1 MNATQSVT
9 ALTGALVHRTVTNS
23 AVERSR
29 HEAFI
34 GQKLAASFA
43 TLAIAPF
50 YLAFH
55 GIPSPADCMLFS
67 LGLLPMGAAMLVART
82 GRVVLG
88 HAVVFASLTAVAGIL
103 FAARDAGAGAAI
115 AWLIVAQ
122 VEGAL
127 AFDKRLMRG
136 IVAIGALA
144 LCAIV
149 VAAGHGFGATVAPF
163 DGVIAGF
170 ALLYGLF
177 GSRDVFA
184 SALRSQGPE
193 DMRGDRWRAVA
204 EALGDLVVGFDAA
217 GSVDRVSAACET
229 MLGLPRHELVGR
241 GLFDRVHVADRP
253 AFLKLI
259 ADAAHGDATM
269 TGTVRMRAGGPLNE
283 GAAPSAP
290 RHVWVEMRAKSVAA
304 EGRLVHAGA
313 DVVAILRDV
322 TVARQHDLDLEQ
334 AHRAS
339 EQAIQAKDH
348 FLANMSHELRT
359 PLNAIIGFSEMLGSR
374 TMRPIDPE
382 KQREYATIIHGSGQ
396 HLLAVVN
403 SILDMSKIQSGTFA
417 ILPEPF
423 AVAPLIDQCCDMVRL
438 EAQTGHVSLSRD
450 VPTDLEELVGD
461 RRACK
466 QILLNLLS
474 NAVKF
479 TPEFGQVVVKVRPE
493 GNTLVI
499 TVSDTGIGI
508 TATDLACLGDPF
520 FQARSSLSRP
530 YEGTGLGLSVVRGLL
545 GLHGGTIAMESE
557 IGKGTLVTVRLP
569 LDCRVPRYPNA
580 TTSSARIET
589 IPRRQ
594 TPDVFTRAP
603 DIRMKQ
609 IA

>member
-1 MNATQSVT
+1 MNATLSVT
-9 ALTGALVHRTVTNS
+9 ALTGALVHRS
-23 AVERSR
+23 ATTSPMERSR
-29 HEAFI
+29 HEAFV
-34 GQKLAASFA
+34 GQKLAVTFA
-43 TLAIAPF
+43 ALAIAPF

-55 GIPSPADCMLFS
+55 GVPSPTDCVLFS
-67 LGLLPMGAAMLVART
+67 LCLLPMGVAMFVART
-82 GRVVLG
+82 GRIVLG
-88 HAVVFASLTAVAGIL
+88 HTSMFAALIAVAGIL
-103 FAARDAGAGAAI
+103 FASGEAGAGAAI

-122 VEGAL
+122 VEAAL
-127 AFDKRLMRG
+127 AFDRRVMH
-136 IVAIGALA
+136 VAAAIGTLT

-149 VAAGHGFGATVAPF
+149 FAASRGVGATVTPF
-163 DGVIAGF
+163 DGVIAGA
-170 ALLYGLF
+170 ALFYGLF
-177 GSRDVFA
+177 GARDVL
-184 SALRSQGPE
+184 ALAKRQQDRD

-217 GSVDRVSAACET
+217 GSIDRVSAACESI
-229 MLGLPRHELVGR
+229 LGLPQHELVGR

-259 ADAAHGDATM
+259 ADAAHGDATV
-269 TGTVRMRAGGPLNE
+269 TGTVRMRAGGLQMDAGGMP
-283 GAAPSAP
+283 AP
-290 RHVWVEMRAKSVAA
+290 RHVWIELRAKSVAV
-304 EGRLVHAGA
+304 EGRRVRTGA

-322 TVARQHDLDLEQ
+322 SVARRHDLDLEQ
-334 AHRAS
+334 AHHAS
-339 EQAIQAKDH
+339 EQAIRAKDH

-374 TMRPIDPE
+374 TLRPVDPD

-423 AVAPLIDQCCDMVRL
+423 AVASLIDQCCDMVRL
-438 EAQTGHVSLSRD
+438 DAQNSHVSLTRD
-450 VPTDLEELVGD
+450 VPADLEEIVGD

-479 TPEFGQVVVKVRPE
+479 TPEHGHVVVKARPE

-499 TVSDTGIGI
+499 SVSDTGIGI
-508 TATDLACLGDPF
+508 AATDLACLGDPF
-520 FQARSSLSRP
+520 FQARSSLCRP

-545 GLHGGTIAMESE
+545 GLHGGTIAIESE

-569 LDCRVPRYPNA
+569 LDCRVPRH
-580 TTSSARIET
+580 TSTSARIET
-589 IPRRQ
+589 ISRRQ
-594 TPDVFTRAP
+594 TTDLFTRVP